1 MLYCQ
6 ESLLPGIAMKKEI
19 LTLKTS
25 ARTEFLPLFQKVQG
39 ILSGWGVKDGLC
51 IFYVPHTTAGI
62 FVNEGCDPDVI
73 RDIQN
78 TLDRLVPWQGGYHH
92 IEGNSAAHIKA
103 TLVGNSRQVLVENG
117 RLQLGRWEE
126 IFFAEFDGPRTRQL
140 ILTFID
146 AK

>member
-1 MLYCQ
+1 
-6 ESLLPGIAMKKEI
+6 MKKEI

>member
-1 MLYCQ
+1 
-6 ESLLPGIAMKKEI
+6 MKKEI

-51 IFYVPHTTAGI
+51 VFYVPHTTAGI

-140 ILTFID
+140 ILTFIA

>member
-1 MLYCQ
+1 
-6 ESLLPGIAMKKEI
+6 MKKEI

-51 IFYVPHTTAGI
+51 VFYVPHTTAGI

>member
-1 MLYCQ
+1 
-6 ESLLPGIAMKKEI
+6 MKKEI

-51 IFYVPHTTAGI
+51 VFYVPHTTAGI

-78 TLDRLVPWQGGYHH
+78 TLDRLVPWQEGYHH

>member
-1 MLYCQ
+1 
-6 ESLLPGIAMKKEI
+6 MKKEI

-140 ILTFID
+140 ILTFIA